1 MDMRNKTYIYRTKN
15 KTMET
20 VDNRESI
27 FELEEIYKYKDL
39 IELED
44 KELIKTIIC
53 KTNSES
59 NTLHKEFL
67 RLVSQE
73 LDHKLTKD
81 EFRVLKTKLMRDMK
95 AHINA

>member
-1 MDMRNKTYIYRTKN
+1 
-15 KTMET
+15 MET
-20 VDNRESI
+20 IDNRESI
-27 FELEEIYKYKDL
+27 FELEEIYKYKNL

-44 KELIKTIIC
+44 KEIIKTIIC
-53 KTNSES
+53 NTSEES

-67 RLVSQE
+67 RLVNQE

-95 AHINA
+95 AYINA